1 MSITY
6 NGTLSDDLGVIVEQI
21 PDPQIAPRRVSVEVV
36 PGRNGVLLQDDGSF
50 ASTSATYEMHIS
62 AVGGKLFTKAIRKI
76 AAWLLAAPGFHR
88 LEDTYEPDVFR
99 MARYNGGVDVRSYF
113 LDHGR
118 FQASFEVQ
126 PQRYLKMG
134 DIEIEMKTPFNS
146 EGISGPGEIGMPIP
160 YGTVSIYALAPGA
173 PSNSFFAVYRDADG
187 QTVGDPLDTVQGT
200 PAPVPAGAVTIYCIW
215 NDTSGAFSAVV
226 GMVDSDGE
234 QIPLCGVSGANP
246 ILFNPTAFEARPLLR
261 FIDTSEDPDPVQQ
274 TIVQT
279 ARTGIGADGS
289 IVPASPLNYTS
300 DAISVSGFAYAIVTG
315 LGYSFFDSNGRSVGF
330 YASGDN
336 PPLVARKIIV
346 PSTASTIIVGGSES
360 HEAALALQAARP
372 NPGASA
378 VTINGVDI
386 SLDFSVHDTIILD
399 CDLHDAYYLDGS
411 SANDK
416 VSFSSNLIAY
426 PTFPGFVPGE
436 NTVFVRDAAHL
447 DFAVIPRWWTL

>member
-6 NGTLSDDLGVIVEQI
+6 NGTLSDDLGVIVERF
-21 PDPQIAPRRVSVEVV
+21 PNPQIAPRRVSVEVV

-99 MARYNGGVDVRSYF
+99 LARYNGGVDVTSYF
-113 LDHGR
+113 RDHGR
-118 FQASFEVQ
+118 FQASFECQ

-134 DIEIEMKTPFNS
+134 DIEIEMKTPYNS
-146 EGISGPGEIGMPIP
+146 EGISGPGKIGMPIP
-160 YGTVSIYALAPGA
+160 YGAVSLYALAPDA
-173 PSNSFFAVYRDADG
+173 PANSFVVIYRDAEG
-187 QTVGDPLDTVQGT
+187 QTVGDPLDTDQGT
-200 PAPVPAGAVTIYCIW
+200 PTPVPAGAASINCIW
-215 NDTSGAFSAVV
+215 NNTAISAVV

-234 QIPLCGVSGANP
+234 QVPLCGVSGVNP

-261 FIDTSEDPDPVQQ
+261 FIDTSEEPSPVHQ
-274 TIVQT
+274 TIVQN

-289 IVPASPLNYTS
+289 IAPASRLNYTS
-300 DAISVSGFAYAIVTG
+300 DAIGVSGFAYAIVTG
-315 LGYSFFDSNGRSVGF
+315 LGYSFFDSNGSSVGF
-330 YASGDN
+330 YANSSEY
-336 PPLVARKIIV
+336 PPLVEQKIII
-346 PSTASTIIVGGSES
+346 PASASTIVVGGSET
-360 HEAALALQAARP
+360 HEAALALQAPRP
-372 NPGASA
+372 NPGTKA
-378 VTINGVDI
+378 VTINGIDI
-386 SLDFSVHDTIILD
+386 SLDFTVHDTIILD